1 MDKPKRIWKAML
13 TLLIA
18 VLEALV
24 CTLSSAPGVWAQIQ
38 GSVFIDCGSMVS
50 YVDSITNISWVPDA
64 PEYITTGVNGYV
76 PSAPS
81 IYPNFSE
88 FTTVRYFPDTRAKNC
103 YSFPVMPNS
112 TYLIRGTFF
121 YGNYDNGTTLPS
133 FQMAID
139 GTRVANVTFD
149 NAATFVYHEFMV
161 ASVSN
166 VIFLCLLRDSSN
178 SVPFISA
185 ISFSFLPADFFDST
199 VYGFLYGTQRLYF
212 ETKYMLN
219 FGGDGLVRYPDDEFD
234 RYWFPIQGS
243 NSTVIQSTSPLQRL
257 VASKTVW
264 LSDGL
269 FGSPPETVLK
279 SALTSSGNITITFPD
294 DYGYQFI
301 FSFYY
306 AELNSTANASSRN
319 FYIKLPGTPGD
330 LPLNPYS
337 DGSNS
342 AFNASDLFVWGT
354 LYTPGA
360 DIVLYPDPTVPSPLG
375 PIANAL
381 EFWQMSTNSM
391 APVTENQDAIAIEE
405 IKSSMNL
412 TDWTGDPCVPVPYPW
427 VTCSTD
433 GNFVPSITAVNLSGY
448 NLTGPISPS
457 FGNLLSLTSLALDYN
472 DLNGSLPLLTH
483 LANLQ
488 YLFLENNSLSGT
500 IPNWLANLTSL
511 SKLFVWNNNFSSPIP
526 PSLLSKN
533 FWNFTYLPGNPFLQG
548 SSSTKSTKIAIIIG
562 PVLGGI
568 LALVIIIFLIICIKP
583 KSHTKGFTKTK
594 ERTLTSGHLQL
605 MKSACGGANPYSLA
619 QVTVATDDFK
629 IQIGKGGFGPVYYGK
644 LEDGKEVAIKVL
656 DVKSSRGSSEFFNEV
671 DVLSRVNHR
680 NLVSLIGYCLEDD
693 QKMLIYEY
701 MHKGSLC
708 DHLYGHLSTSA
719 NEQLDWTTRLHIA
732 LNASQGLE
740 YLHFGCNP
748 NIIHHDVKTSNI
760 LLPSDMKNAKVANF
774 GLSRLTYG
782 EDITHII
789 TNVKGTTGYLDP
801 EYFTS
806 QCLSVKSDVYSFG
819 VVLLE
824 IISGRKAIDTTLPNQ
839 KAWNLCDWVQFN
851 LQEGNINKILDP
863 IVKASNPNLDAIWKV
878 AEIAIQCVEPKAI
891 HRPIMTKVVE
901 ELRVAITFQEG
912 NALPSNYSDSMTYD
926 IQDQSRY
933 QMVLM
938 RPQ

>member
-1 MDKPKRIWKAML
+1 MEKPKRIWKAML

-38 GSVFIDCGSMVS
+38 GSVFVDCGSMAS

-103 YSFPVMPNS
+103 YSFPVLPNS

-139 GTRVANVTFD
+139 GTKVANVTFD
-149 NAATFVYHEFMV
+149 NAAIFVYHEFVV

-166 VIFLCLLRDSSN
+166 VTFLCLLRDSSN

-185 ISFSFLPADFFDST
+185 ISFSFLPASFFDSN
-199 VYGFLYGTQRLYF
+199 VSGFLYGTQGKYF
-212 ETKYMLN
+212 ETKYRLN
-219 FGGDGLVRYPDDEFD
+219 FGGDGLVRHPDDEFD

-243 NSTVIQSTSPLQRL
+243 NSTFIQSTSPLQSL
-257 VASKTVW
+257 VASKIVGPNN
-264 LSDGL
+264 GL
-269 FGSPPETVLK
+269 WGEPPETVMDT
-279 SALTSSGNITITFPD
+279 ALTSSGNITITFPD
-294 DYGYQFI
+294 NYNYEYI
-301 FSFYY
+301 LLFYY

-319 FYIKLPGTPGD
+319 FYLE
-330 LPLNPYS
+330 
-337 DGSNS
+337 
-342 AFNASDLFVWGT
+342 V
-354 LYTPGA
+354 
-360 DIVLYPDPTVPSPLG
+360 PDQTVPSPLG

-381 EFWQMSTNSM
+381 ETWEMSTNPM
-391 APVTENQDAIAIEE
+391 ATMTNNQDAIAIEE

-412 TDWTGDPCVPVPYPW
+412 TDWTGDPCVPVPHPW

-433 GNFVPSITAVNLSGY
+433 IYSVLSITAVNLSGY

-457 FGNLLSLTSLALDYN
+457 FGNLLNLTSLALDYN
-472 DLNGSLPLLTH
+472 NLNGSLPLLKR
-483 LANLQ
+483 LVNLQ
-488 YLFLENNSLSGT
+488 YLFLQNNSLSGT
-500 IPNWLANLTSL
+500 ILDWLADLPSL
-511 SKLFVWNNNFSSPIP
+511 SELFAWNNNFSGPIP
-526 PSLLSKN
+526 PTLLSKN
-533 FWNFTYLPGNPFLQG
+533 SNWNFTYLPGNPLLQRP
-548 SSSTKSTKIAIIIG
+548 SSISNTKSTNIAIIIG

-568 LALVIIIFLIICIKP
+568 LALVIIIFLVLYIKMR
-583 KSHTKGFTKTK
+583 
-594 ERTLTSGHLQL
+594 ERRLTSGHLQ
-605 MKSACGGANPYSLA
+605 MVKSACPGANPYSLA
-619 QVTVATDDFK
+619 EVTIATDNFK

-644 LEDGKEVAIKVL
+644 FEDGKEVAIKVL
-656 DVKSSRGSSEFFNEV
+656 DVKSSQGPSEFFNEV
-671 DVLSRVNHR
+671 EVLSRVSHR

-693 QKMLIYEY
+693 QQMLIYEY
-701 MHKGSLC
+701 MHEGSLY
-708 DHLYGHLSTSA
+708 DHLYGDLSTST

-740 YLHFGCNP
+740 YLHSGCNP
-748 NIIHHDVKTSNI
+748 SIIHRDVKTSNI
-760 LLPSDMKNAKVANF
+760 LLPSDMKNAKVADF
-774 GLSRLTYG
+774 GLSRLIYG
-782 EDITHII
+782 ENITHIT
-789 TNVKGTTGYLDP
+789 TNVKGTVGYLDP

-806 QCLSVKSDVYSFG
+806 QCLSLKSDVYSFG

-824 IISGRKAIDTTLPNQ
+824 IISGRKAIDTTLPNR
-839 KAWNLCDWVQFN
+839 KSWNLCDWVRFN
-851 LQEGNINKILDP
+851 LQEGNINIILDP

-901 ELRVAITFQEG
+901 KLRAAITLQEG
-912 NALPSNYSDSMTYD
+912 NALPSDYSHIMTYE
-926 IQDQSRY
+926 IQNQSGS

-938 RPQ
+938 NPR

>member
-1 MDKPKRIWKAML
+1 MDKPERIWKAML

-38 GSVFIDCGSMVS
+38 GSVFVDCGSIAS

-64 PEYITTGVNGYV
+64 PEYITTGINGYV

-103 YSFPVMPNS
+103 YSFPVIPNS

-139 GTRVANVTFD
+139 GTIVANVTFD
-149 NAATFVYHEFMV
+149 NAAIFVYHEFMV

-166 VIFLCLLRDSSN
+166 
-178 SVPFISA
+178 
-185 ISFSFLPADFFDST
+185 
-199 VYGFLYGTQRLYF
+199 FLYGTPRNYF
-212 ETKYMLN
+212 ETKYRLN

-243 NSTVIQSTSPLQRL
+243 NSTFIQSTSPLQSL

-264 LSDGL
+264 LSNG
-269 FGSPPETVLK
+269 FPGTAPETVLE
-279 SALTSSGNITITFPD
+279 SALTSSGNITFTFPD
-294 DYGYQFI
+294 DYSYHFI
-301 FSFYY
+301 LSFYC

-319 FYIKLPGTPGD
+319 FYIEVPGTPGD
-330 LPLNPYS
+330 YLLNPYS
-337 DGSNS
+337 NGSNS
-342 AFNASDLFVWGT
+342 VFNAIEVIFWDL
-354 LYTPGA
+354 LYTPGT
-360 DIVLYPDPTVPSPLG
+360 DIVLYPDQTVSSPLG

-381 EFWQMSTNSM
+381 EIWQISTNSM

-433 GNFVPSITAVNLSGY
+433 SNFVPSIPAVNLSRY

-472 DLNGSLPLLTH
+472 DLNGSLPLLNRST
-483 LANLQ
+483 NLQ
-488 YLFLENNSLSGT
+488 YLFLQNNSLSGM
-500 IPNWLANLTSL
+500 IPNWLADLPSL
-511 SKLFVWNNNFSSPIP
+511 SELFVWNNNFSCLIP

-533 FWNFTYLPGNPFLQG
+533 SWNFTYLPGNPFLQRP
-548 SSSTKSTKIAIIIG
+548 SSTKSTNIAIIIS

-568 LALVIIIFLIICIKP
+568 LALVIIIFLILFIKR
-583 KSHTKGFTKTK
+583 KSHTKGLTKMK
-594 ERTLTSGHLQL
+594 KRTLTAGHLQM
-605 MKSACGGANPYSLA
+605 MKSAHGGANPYSLA
-619 QVTVATDDFK
+619 QVTIATDNFK

-644 LEDGKEVAIKVL
+644 LEDGEEVAIKVL
-656 DVKSSRGSSEFFNEV
+656 DVKSSQRPFEFFNEV
-671 DVLSRVNHR
+671 DVLLRVSHR
-680 NLVSLIGYCLEDD
+680 NLVSFIGYCLEGD
-693 QKMLIYEY
+693 QQMLIYEY

-732 LNASQGLE
+732 LNAAQGLE

-748 NIIHHDVKTSNI
+748 SIIHHDVKTSNI
-760 LLPSDMKNAKVANF
+760 LLPSDMKNAKLANF

-782 EDITHII
+782 ENITHIT

-806 QCLSVKSDVYSFG
+806 QCLSIESDVYNFG

-824 IISGRKAIDTTLPNQ
+824 IISGRKAIDTTLPNR

-851 LQEGNINKILDP
+851 IQEGNINRILDP

-878 AEIAIQCVEPKAI
+878 TEIAIQCVEPKAI

-901 ELRVAITFQEG
+901 ELRAAITFQEG
-912 NALPSNYSDSMTYD
+912 NALPSNYSNSMTYD
-926 IQDQSRY
+926 IQNQFGS
-933 QMVLM
+933 QMMLM

>member
-38 GSVFIDCGSMVS
+38 GSVFVDCGSMAS

-103 YSFPVMPNS
+103 YSFPVMPNA

-139 GTRVANVTFD
+139 GTIVANVTFD
-149 NAATFVYHEFMV
+149 TAAIFVYYDFMV

-185 ISFSFLPADFFDST
+185 ISFSFLRADFFDSD
-199 VYGFLYGTQRLYF
+199 VYGFLYGTKRIYF
-212 ETKYMLN
+212 KTKYRLN
-219 FGGDGLVRYPDDEFD
+219 FGGDGLVRHPDDQFD

-243 NSTVIQSTSPLQRL
+243 NSTFIQSTSPLQSL
-257 VASKTVW
+257 VASQIVGNGESIWGYPPATVM
-264 LSDGL
+264 D
-269 FGSPPETVLK
+269 T
-279 SALTSSGNITITFPD
+279 ALTSSGNITISIPD
-294 DYGYQFI
+294 DYNYVYI
-301 FSFYY
+301 LSFYY
-306 AELNSTANASSRN
+306 AEFNSTANAGSRI
-319 FYIKLPGTPGD
+319 FYLEVPGQGD
-330 LPLNPYS
+330 MLLNPYS
-337 DGSNS
+337 DTSNAVFSPTVIVFS
-342 AFNASDLFVWGT
+342 AIA
-354 LYTPGA
+354 YTPGA
-360 DIVLYPDPTVPSPLG
+360 DIVLYPDQTVSSPLG

-381 EFWQMSTNSM
+381 ETWERSTNPM
-391 APVTENQDAIAIEE
+391 ATMTNNQDAIAIEE
-405 IKSSMNL
+405 IKSSTNL

-433 GNFVPSITAVNLSGY
+433 SNFVPSITAVNLSGY

-472 DLNGSLPLLTH
+472 GLNGSLPLLNR

-488 YLFLENNSLSGT
+488 YLFLQNNSLSGT
-500 IPNWLANLTSL
+500 IPYWLVELPSL
-511 SKLFVWNNNFSSPIP
+511 SELFVWNNNFSSQIP
-526 PSLLSKN
+526 PSLLSRN
-533 FWNFTYLPGNPFLQG
+533 SNWNFTYLPGNPFLQG
-548 SSSTKSTKIAIIIG
+548 PSSMSNTKSTNIAIIIG

-568 LALVIIIFLIICIKP
+568 LALIIIISLVLFIQRKFHI
-583 KSHTKGFTKTK
+583 KTK
-594 ERTLTSGHLQL
+594 ERTLAGGHLQM
-605 MKSACGGANPYSLA
+605 MKVARAGGNPYSLA
-619 QVTVATDDFK
+619 EVVTATNNFK

-644 LEDGKEVAIKVL
+644 LEDGQEVAIKIL
-656 DVKSSRGSSEFFNEV
+656 DVKSSQGPSEFFNEV
-671 DVLSRVNHR
+671 DILSRVNHR
-680 NLVSLIGYCLEDD
+680 NLVSLIGYCLEDG
-693 QKMLIYEY
+693 QQMLIYEY

-708 DHLYGHLSTSA
+708 DHLYGDLSTST
-719 NEQLDWTTRLHIA
+719 NELDWTTRLHIA

-740 YLHFGCNP
+740 YLHSGCNP
-748 NIIHHDVKTSNI
+748 SIIHCDVKTSNI
-760 LLPSDMKNAKVANF
+760 LLLNNMKNAKVANF

-782 EDITHII
+782 ENIIHIT
-789 TNVKGTTGYLDP
+789 TNVMGTSGYLDP

-824 IISGRKAIDTTLPNQ
+824 IIFGRKAIDTTLPNQ
-839 KAWNLCDWVQFN
+839 EAWNLCDWVRFN
-851 LQEGNINKILDP
+851 LQESNINKILDP

-878 AEIAIQCVEPKAI
+878 VEIAIQCVEPKAI

-901 ELRVAITFQEG
+901 QLRAAITIQEG
-912 NALPSNYSDSMTYD
+912 NALPSNYSHSMTYE
-926 IQDQSRY
+926 IQNQSRS
-933 QMVLM
+933 QIALM
-938 RPQ
+938 NLQ

>member
-24 CTLSSAPGVWAQIQ
+24 CTLSSAPVVWAQIQ
-38 GSVFIDCGSMVS
+38 GSVFVDCGSMAS

-103 YSFPVMPNS
+103 YSFPVIPNS

-139 GTRVANVTFD
+139 GTIVATVTFD
-149 NAATFVYHEFMV
+149 NAAIFVYHEFMV
-161 ASVSN
+161 VSVSD
-166 VIFLCLLRDSSN
+166 VTFLCLLRDSSN

-185 ISFSFLPADFFDST
+185 ISFSFVPADFFYSP
-199 VYGFLYGTQRLYF
+199 VYGLLSGTHSIYF
-212 ETKYMLN
+212 ETKYRLN
-219 FGGDGLVRYPDDEFD
+219 FGGDGLVRHPDDQFD

-243 NSTVIQSTSPLQRL
+243 NSTFIQSTSPLQSL
-257 VASKTVW
+257 VASQIV
-264 LSDGL
+264 SNYG
-269 FGSPPETVLK
+269 GSIWGYPPATVLDT
-279 SALTSSGNITITFPD
+279 ALTSSGNITISIPD
-294 DYGYQFI
+294 DYNYEYI
-301 FSFYY
+301 LSFYY
-306 AELNSTANASSRN
+306 AELNSTANSGSRI
-319 FYIKLPGTPGD
+319 FYLEVPGQGD
-330 LPLNPYS
+330 FLVNPYS
-337 DGSNS
+337 DSSNGVFS
-342 AFNASDLFVWGT
+342 AAVIVLPAIA
-354 LYTPGA
+354 YTPGA
-360 DIVLYPDPTVPSPLG
+360 DIVLYPDQTVSSPLG

-381 EFWQMSTNSM
+381 ETWERSTNPM
-391 APVTENQDAIAIEE
+391 ATMTNNQDAIAIEE
-405 IKSSMNL
+405 IKSSTNL

-433 GNFVPSITAVNLSGY
+433 SNFVPSITAVNLSGY
-448 NLTGPISPS
+448 NLIGPISPS

-472 DLNGSLPLLTH
+472 GLNGSLPLLNR

-488 YLFLENNSLSGT
+488 YLFLQNNSLSGT
-500 IPNWLANLTSL
+500 IPYWLAELPSL
-511 SKLFVWNNNFSSPIP
+511 SEL
-526 PSLLSKN
+526 
-533 FWNFTYLPGNPFLQG
+533 YLPGNPFLQG
-548 SSSTKSTKIAIIIG
+548 PSSMSNTKSTNIAIIIG

-568 LALVIIIFLIICIKP
+568 LALVIIISLVLFIQRKFLI
-583 KSHTKGFTKTK
+583 KTK
-594 ERTLTSGHLQL
+594 ERTLASRIDIQLHVTRSMTSCLFQFDHV
-605 MKSACGGANPYSLA
+605 GGNPYSLA
-619 QVTVATDDFK
+619 EVVTATNNFK

-644 LEDGKEVAIKVL
+644 LEDGQEVAIKIL
-656 DVKSSRGSSEFFNEV
+656 DVKSSQGPSEFFNEV
-671 DVLSRVNHR
+671 DVLSRASHQ
-680 NLVSLIGYCLEDD
+680 NLVLLIGYCLEDD
-693 QKMLIYEY
+693 QQMLIYEY
-701 MHKGSLC
+701 MHKGSLY
-708 DHLYGHLSTSA
+708 DHLYGDLSTST

-732 LNASQGLE
+732 LNASQGLQ
-740 YLHFGCNP
+740 YLHSGCNP
-748 NIIHHDVKTSNI
+748 SIIHRDVKTSNI
-760 LLPSDMKNAKVANF
+760 LLPSDMKNAKVADF

-782 EDITHII
+782 ENITHVT
-789 TNVKGTTGYLDP
+789 TNVKGTAGYLDP

-824 IISGRKAIDTTLPNQ
+824 IVSGRKAIDTMLQNR
-839 KAWNLCDWVQFN
+839 KAWNLCDWVRIN

-863 IVKASNPNLDAIWKV
+863 IVKASNPNLDALWKV

-901 ELRVAITFQEG
+901 ELRIAINFQEG
-912 NALPSNYSDSMTYD
+912 NTLPFNYSHSMICE
-926 IQDQSRY
+926 IQDQSRS
-933 QMVLM
+933 QM
-938 RPQ
+938 

>member
-38 GSVFIDCGSMVS
+38 GSVFVDCGSVAR

-64 PEYITTGVNGYV
+64 PDYITTGVNGYV
-76 PSAPS
+76 PSASS

-112 TYLIRGTFF
+112 TYLIRGTFL

-139 GTRVANVTFD
+139 GTIVANVTFD
-149 NAATFVYHEFMV
+149 NAAIFVYYEFMV

-166 VIFLCLLRDSSN
+166 VTFLCLLRDSSN

-185 ISFSFLPADFFDST
+185 ISFSFLPVGFFYSPIPDL
-199 VYGFLYGTQRLYF
+199 LYGTQRKYF
-212 ETKYMLN
+212 ETKYRLN
-219 FGGDGLVRYPDDEFD
+219 FGGDGLVRHPDDEFD

-243 NSTVIQSTSPLQRL
+243 NSTFIQSTSPLQSL
-257 VASKTVW
+257 VASKTVGPINQ
-264 LSDGL
+264 LYGE
-269 FGSPPETVLK
+269 PPETVMDT
-279 SALTSSGNITITFPD
+279 ALTSSGNITINFPD
-294 DYGYQFI
+294 DYSYQYILWFN
-301 FSFYY
+301 Y

-319 FYIKLPGTPGD
+319 FYLEAPGSYESI
-330 LPLNPYS
+330 LLNPYS
-337 DGSNS
+337 NS
-342 AFNASDLFVWGT
+342 SRGVFSPAQEFYWVGQ
-354 LYTPGA
+354 YTPGT
-360 DIVLYPDPTVPSPLG
+360 DIVLYPDQTVSSALG

-381 EFWQMSTNSM
+381 ETWEMCTNPM
-391 APVTENQDAIAIEE
+391 ATMTNNQDAIAIEE
-405 IKSSMNL
+405 IKSGMNL
-412 TDWTGDPCVPVPYPW
+412 TDWTGDPCVPVPHPW
-427 VTCSTD
+427 VACSTD
-433 GNFVPSITAVNLSGY
+433 MNSSLSITAVNLSGY

-457 FGNLLSLTSLALDYN
+457 FGNLQNLTSLF
-472 DLNGSLPLLTH
+472 
-483 LANLQ
+483 LQ
-488 YLFLENNSLSGT
+488 NNSLSGM
-500 IPNWLANLTSL
+500 IPNWLVDLPSL
-511 SKLFVWNNNFSSPIP
+511 SDLFVWNNNFSSPIP

-533 FWNFTYLPGNPFLQG
+533 SWNFTYLPGNPFLQG
-548 SSSTKSTKIAIIIG
+548 LSSISKTKSTNIAIIIG
-562 PVLGGI
+562 PVIGGI
-568 LALVIIIFLIICIKP
+568 LALVIIIFLVLCIKHKP
-583 KSHTKGFTKTK
+583 HAKGFTKTK
-594 ERTLTSGHLQL
+594 ERTLTDGHLQ
-605 MKSACGGANPYSLA
+605 MVKPAHGGANPYSLA
-619 QVTVATDDFK
+619 EVIIATNNFN

-644 LEDGKEVAIKVL
+644 LEDEREVAIKVL
-656 DVKSSRGSSEFFNEV
+656 DVKSSQGPSEFFNEV
-671 DVLSRVNHR
+671 DVLSRANHR

-693 QKMLIYEY
+693 QQMLIYEY
-701 MHKGSLC
+701 MHKGSLY
-708 DHLYGHLSTSA
+708 DHLYGDLSTSA

-740 YLHFGCNP
+740 YLHSRCNP
-748 NIIHHDVKTSNI
+748 SIIHRDVKTSNI
-760 LLPSDMKNAKVANF
+760 LLPSDMKNAKVADF

-782 EDITHII
+782 ENITHI
-789 TNVKGTTGYLDP
+789 TTSVKGTVGYLDP
-801 EYFTS
+801 EYFAS

-824 IISGRKAIDTTLPNQ
+824 IISGRKVIDTTLPNRE
-839 KAWNLCDWVQFN
+839 AWNLCDWVRFN
-851 LQEGNINKILDP
+851 LQEGNINKILHP

-912 NALPSNYSDSMTYD
+912 NALPSNYSH
-926 IQDQSRY
+926 
-933 QMVLM
+933 
-938 RPQ
+938 

>member
-1 MDKPKRIWKAML
+1 MDKPKRTRKAML

-38 GSVFIDCGSMVS
+38 GSVFVDCGSMAS
-50 YVDSITNISWVPDA
+50 YVGSITNISWVPDA

-139 GTRVANVTFD
+139 GTIVANVTFD
-149 NAATFVYHEFMV
+149 NATIFVYYEFMV

-166 VIFLCLLRDSSN
+166 VTFLCLLRDSSN

-185 ISFSFLPADFFDST
+185 ISFSFLPAYFFDSS
-199 VYGFLYGTQRLYF
+199 VYGLLYGPQRIYF
-212 ETKYMLN
+212 ETKYRLN

-243 NSTVIQSTSPLQRL
+243 NSTFIQSTSPLQSL
-257 VASKTVW
+257 VANQIVGPNNMLW
-264 LSDGL
+264 GA
-269 FGSPPETVLK
+269 PPETVMDT
-279 SALTSSGNITITFPD
+279 ALTSSGNITITFPD
-294 DYGYQFI
+294 DDNYEYI
-301 FSFYY
+301 LSFYY
-306 AELNSTANASSRN
+306 AELNSTANASSRI
-319 FYIKLPGTPGD
+319 FYVEVRGLGVT
-330 LPLNPYS
+330 LLNPYS
-337 DGSNS
+337 DSSN
-342 AFNASDLFVWGT
+342 AVFTANTYVYWDAPYNPGT
-354 LYTPGA
+354 
-360 DIVLYPDPTVPSPLG
+360 DIVLYPDQTVSSPLG

-381 EFWQMSTNSM
+381 ETWDMNTNPM
-391 APVTENQDAIAIEE
+391 APMTNNQDAIAIEE
-405 IKSSMNL
+405 IKSSMSL
-412 TDWTGDPCVPVPYPW
+412 TDWTGDPCVPVPHPW

-433 GNFVPSITAVNLSGY
+433 SNFVPSITAVNLSGY

-472 DLNGSLPLLTH
+472 DLNGSLPLLKRLT
-483 LANLQ
+483 NLQ
-488 YLFLENNSLSGT
+488 YLFLQNNSLSGT
-500 IPNWLANLTSL
+500 IPNWLADLPSL
-511 SKLFVWNNNFSSPIP
+511 SELFVWNNNFSSSIP
-526 PSLLSKN
+526 PSLLSRN
-533 FWNFTYLPGNPFLQG
+533 SNWNFTYLPGNPFLQG
-548 SSSTKSTKIAIIIG
+548 PSSMSNTKSTNIAIIIG

-568 LALVIIIFLIICIKP
+568 LALVIIICLILFIQC
-583 KSHTKGFTKTK
+583 KSHIKTK
-594 ERTLTSGHLQL
+594 ERTLAGGHLQM
-605 MKSACGGANPYSLA
+605 MKAAHAGANPYSLA
-619 QVTVATDDFK
+619 EVTIATNNFK

-644 LEDGKEVAIKVL
+644 LEDGQEVAIKIL
-656 DVKSSRGSSEFFNEV
+656 DAKSSQGPSEFFNEV
-671 DVLSRVNHR
+671 DVLSRASHR
-680 NLVSLIGYCLEDD
+680 NLVLLIGYCLEDD
-693 QKMLIYEY
+693 QQMLIYEY
-701 MHKGSLC
+701 MEKGSLY
-708 DHLYGHLSTSA
+708 DHLYGDLSTST

-740 YLHFGCNP
+740 YLHLGCNP
-748 NIIHHDVKTSNI
+748 SIIHRDVKTSNI
-760 LLPSDMKNAKVANF
+760 LLPRDMKNAKVADF
-774 GLSRLTYG
+774 GLSKLTYG
-782 EDITHII
+782 ENITHVT
-789 TNVKGTTGYLDP
+789 TNVKGTAGYLDP

-824 IISGRKAIDTTLPNQ
+824 IVSGRKAIDTMLPNQ
-839 KAWNLCDWVQFN
+839 EAWNLCDWVRIN

-863 IVKASNPNLDAIWKV
+863 IVKDSNPNLNALWKV

-901 ELRVAITFQEG
+901 ELRTAINLQEG
-912 NALPSNYSDSMTYD
+912 NALPSNYSHNMICE
-926 IQDQSRY
+926 IQDQSRS

-938 RPQ
+938 SP

>member
-1 MDKPKRIWKAML
+1 MDKPKRTRKAML

-38 GSVFIDCGSMVS
+38 GSVFVDCGSMAS
-50 YVDSITNISWVPDA
+50 YVGSITNISWVPDA

-139 GTRVANVTFD
+139 GTIVANVTFD
-149 NAATFVYHEFMV
+149 NATIFVYYEFMV

-166 VIFLCLLRDSSN
+166 VTFLCLLRDSSN

-185 ISFSFLPADFFDST
+185 ISFSFLPAYFFFSS
-199 VYGFLYGTQRLYF
+199 VYGLLYGPQRIYF
-212 ETKYMLN
+212 ETKYRLN
-219 FGGDGLVRYPDDEFD
+219 FGGDGLVRHPDDEFD

-243 NSTVIQSTSPLQRL
+243 NSTFIQSTSPLQSL
-257 VASKTVW
+257 DASKIVGNGGSTWGDPPATVM
-264 LSDGL
+264 D
-269 FGSPPETVLK
+269 T
-279 SALTSSGNITITFPD
+279 ALTSSGNITISFPD
-294 DYGYQFI
+294 EYNYQYI
-301 FSFYY
+301 LSFYS
-306 AELNSTANASSRN
+306 AELNSTANASSRI
-319 FYIKLPGTPGD
+319 FYLEVED
-330 LPLNPYS
+330 Q
-337 DGSNS
+337 
-342 AFNASDLFVWGT
+342 
-354 LYTPGA
+354 
-360 DIVLYPDPTVPSPLG
+360 TVSSPLG

-381 EFWQMSTNSM
+381 ETWEMSTN
-391 APVTENQDAIAIEE
+391 PVATMTNNQDAIAIEE

-427 VTCSTD
+427 VTCSRD
-433 GNFVPSITAVNLSGY
+433 INSVFSIRAVNLSGY

-472 DLNGSLPLLTH
+472 DLNGLVPLLNR

-488 YLFLENNSLSGT
+488 YLFLQNNLLSGT
-500 IPNWLANLTSL
+500 IPDWLADLPSL
-511 SKLFVWNNNFSSPIP
+511 SELFVWNNNFSSPIP

-533 FWNFTYLPGNPFLQG
+533 SNWNFTYRPGNPFLQG
-548 SSSTKSTKIAIIIG
+548 PSSMSNTKSTNIAIIIG

-568 LALVIIIFLIICIKP
+568 LALVIIICLVLFIQR
-583 KSHTKGFTKTK
+583 KSHIKTK
-594 ERTLTSGHLQL
+594 ERTLAGGHLQM
-605 MKSACGGANPYSLA
+605 MKAAHAGANPYSL
-619 QVTVATDDFK
+619 VEVAIATNNFK

-656 DVKSSRGSSEFFNEV
+656 DVKSSQGPSEFFNEV

-708 DHLYGHLSTSA
+708 DHLYGHLSTST

-740 YLHFGCNP
+740 YLHSGCNP
-748 NIIHHDVKTSNI
+748 SIIHHDVKPSNI
-760 LLPSDMKNAKVANF
+760 LLPSDMKNAKVADF

-782 EDITHII
+782 ENITHII

-806 QCLSVKSDVYSFG
+806 QCLSIKSDVYNFG

-824 IISGRKAIDTTLPNQ
+824 IISGRKAIDTTLPNK

-901 ELRVAITFQEG
+901 ELRAAITFEEG
-912 NALPSNYSDSMTYD
+912 NALPSNYSHSMTYD
-926 IQDQSRY
+926 IQNQFGS

-938 RPQ
+938 NPQ